1 LQPLRNGVKE
11 LKEIIITNGNTRS
24 LNAEV
29 MEKIKRID
37 SLNAYFD
44 VRMKA
49 CVATNFGVCYSM
61 RLNSD
66 ILNAINWETS
76 KRLIFGSL
84 VCFSSDYFASNC
96 LIGVICGRDEKTFR
110 STGEIYVKF
119 DASTGGHGLS
129 NDMFPVFN
137 ESYIMLETSAFFE
150 AYRHVLDAL
159 VTFEKRSRSEFPF
172 KENLVDCQNT
182 FIDPPNYLKNALFDF
197 RLAYFFII
205 RNFQIYLCCLIY
217 AE

>member
-1 LQPLRNGVKE
+1 VHHYLDVHFRLLREDFLQPLRNGVKE
-11 LKEIIITNGNTRS
+11 LKEIVITNGNQRH

-49 CVATNFGVCYSM
+49 CVTTDLGVCYSM
-61 RLNSD
+61 KLSSETM
-66 ILNAINWETS
+66 NAINWETS

-96 LIGVICGRDEKTFR
+96 LVGVICGRDERTFR

-119 DASTGGHGLS
+119 EASITGHNLG

-137 ESYIMLETSAFFE
+137 HSYICLETSAFFE

-159 VTFEKRSRSEFPF
+159 VTFQHRKASEFPF

-182 FIDPPNYLKNALFDF
+182 VIEPPKYLKNALFDF
-197 RLAYFFII
+197 R
-205 RNFQIYLCCLIY
+205 
-217 AE
+217 